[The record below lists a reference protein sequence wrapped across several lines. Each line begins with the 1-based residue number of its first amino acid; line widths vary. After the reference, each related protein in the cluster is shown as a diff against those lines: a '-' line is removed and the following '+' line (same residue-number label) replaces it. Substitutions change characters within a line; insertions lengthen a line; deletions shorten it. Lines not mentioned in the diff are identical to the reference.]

1 MPAQSVCRRG
11 GEALDIEGRGGRKLE
26 EEEKYDDDGEKR
38 NPVESATI
46 AKMEYSNLS
55 RAHFFR
61 RFEIMDV
68 P

>member
-1 MPAQSVCRRG
+1 M
-11 GEALDIEGRGGRKLE
+11 E
-26 EEEKYDDDGEKR
+26 EEKKYDDDGEKR

-46 AKMEYSNLS
+46 AKMEYRNLS
-55 RAHFFR
+55 RSHFFR